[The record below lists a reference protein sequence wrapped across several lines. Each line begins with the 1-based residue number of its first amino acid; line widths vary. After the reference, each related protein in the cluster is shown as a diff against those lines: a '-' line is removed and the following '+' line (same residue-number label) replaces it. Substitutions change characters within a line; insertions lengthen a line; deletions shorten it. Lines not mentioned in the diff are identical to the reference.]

1 VASRT
6 RAALP
11 VVAVV
16 GRPNVGK
23 STIFNRFVGKRQA
36 IVEDRARTT
45 RDRMYGDMEWNGRR
59 FVLIDTGGLEVD
71 TDDPIEIR
79 VQEQARL
86 AIREADVILFVV
98 DAITGLTPADQEA
111 AELLRTA
118 QAPIIVAVNKVDNT
132 QREADAAEFWSM
144 GWEETYSISAS
155 HGRGTGDLL
164 DAIVWSLPPETEAEL
179 ARKKRE
185 DEADE
190 WAREVDAGRLE
201 PYVVGDVG
209 NAVDPSEEEE
219 AEQAE
224 LDRFEGGQ
232 AAGGE
237 IEARW
242 DAAIEA
248 ESDDVQAAVAF
259 VGRPNVGKSSL
270 LNSLLGEDR
279 AIVSD
284 VPGTTRDAVDT
295 TLEWG
300 RSEIV
305 LIDTAG
311 IRRRG
316 KVANGPA
323 AEKYSTLRA
332 LKAIARAD
340 VAVLVIDAVEGLTA
354 QDAHVAGYVV
364 DEGKGL
370 VIAVNKWDLVEDKT
384 DRTFAQYTE
393 WIRSEV
399 PFLEFAP
406 ILSISAKTGQRV
418 GKVLELAIDIWGERR
433 KRISTGELNR
443 VLRAAVERQS
453 PPVVKGRRPKVFYGT
468 QAAVAPPTFVFFA
481 NDAALIH
488 FSYRRYLE
496 NRLREEF
503 GFDGTPIKLVFRD
516 RESVKL
522 PRRRSAG
529 KSPVSKGPSAKRPAS
544 GGLRPK
550 R

>member
-1 VASRT
+1 M
-6 RAALP
+6 AALP
-11 VVAVV
+11 VLAIV

-59 FVLIDTGGLEVD
+59 FVIIDTGGLEVD

-98 DAITGLTPADQEA
+98 DAVSGLTPADLEA

-118 QAPIIVAVNKVDNT
+118 KAPVIVAVNKVDNT

-164 DAIVWSLPPETEAEL
+164 DAIVWALPPETEAEI

-201 PYVVGDVG
+201 PYVVGEPETDG
-209 NAVDPSEEEE
+209 ADDEEDADLE
-219 AEQAE
+219 
-224 LDRFEGGQ
+224 RFEGGQ

-248 ESDDVQAAVAF
+248 ESDDVQAAIAF

-279 AIVSD
+279 AIVSE

-323 AEKYSTLRA
+323 AEKYSTLRS

-364 DEGKGL
+364 EEGKGL

-384 DRTFAQYTE
+384 DRTFAQYSE
-393 WIRSEV
+393 WIRNEV

-406 ILSISAKTGQRV
+406 IVSISAKTGQRV

-443 VLRAAVERQS
+443 VLRAAAERQS
-453 PPVVKGRRPKVFYGT
+453 PPVVKGRRPKLFYGT

-488 FSYRRYLE
+488 FSYRRYIE
-496 NRLREEF
+496 NRLRDEF

-522 PRRRSAG
+522 PRRRSG
-529 KSPVSKGPSAKRPAS
+529 SKSPVSKVPGARRPAT

>member
-1 VASRT
+1 MPSRSLAS
-6 RAALP
+6 LP
-11 VVAVV
+11 VLAVV

-23 STIFNRFVGKRQA
+23 STLFNRFVGRRQA

-45 RDRMYGDMEWNGRR
+45 RDRMYGDLEWNGRR
-59 FVLIDTGGLEVD
+59 FIIVDTGGLEVD
-71 TDDPIEIR
+71 TTDPIEIR

-86 AIREADVILFVV
+86 AIREADVIVFLV
-98 DAITGLTPADQEA
+98 DAITGLTPADLEA
-111 AELLRTA
+111 AELLRLATK
-118 QAPIIVAVNKVDNT
+118 PVIVAVNKVDNT

-144 GWEETYSISAS
+144 GWDETYSISAS

-164 DAIVWSLPPETEAEL
+164 DAIVWALPPESEVEI
-179 ARKKRE
+179 ARKKRD

-190 WAREVDAGRLE
+190 WARDIAAGRLE
-201 PYVVGDVG
+201 PFVVGNPEPDQ
-209 NAVDPSEEEE
+209 DTDD
-219 AEQAE
+219 AEGAE
-224 LDRFEGGQ
+224 LDRFESGSG
-232 AAGGE
+232 AGGE

-242 DAAIEA
+242 DAAIAA
-248 ESDDVQAAVAF
+248 ETDDDQPAAIAF

-279 AIVSD
+279 AIVSE
-284 VPGTTRDAVDT
+284 VPGTTRDAIDT

-300 RSEIV
+300 RSEIT

-316 KVANGPA
+316 KVASGPA

-332 LKAIARAD
+332 LKAIARCD

-364 DEGKGL
+364 EEGRGL

-384 DRTFAQYTE
+384 DKTFAQYSE

-406 ILSISAKTGQRV
+406 IVSISAKTGQRV

-433 KRISTGELNR
+433 KRVSTGELNR
-443 VLRAAVERQS
+443 VLRAAVERQQ

-468 QAAVAPPTFVFFA
+468 QAGVAPPTFVFFA

-488 FSYRRYLE
+488 FSYRRFIE

-544 GGLRPK
+544 GGRPTK